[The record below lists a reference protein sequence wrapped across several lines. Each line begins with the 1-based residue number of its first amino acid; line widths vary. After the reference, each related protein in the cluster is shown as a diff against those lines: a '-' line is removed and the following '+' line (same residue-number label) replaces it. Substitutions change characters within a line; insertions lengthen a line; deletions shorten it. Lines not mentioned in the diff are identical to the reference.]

1 MATNSI
7 CALKLMSCAHHRLES
22 ARDIVVREWRARRPV
37 QLDTSGAW
45 HRCTRGQCEIDH
57 LVASVCIEGDHI
69 VNGETCTEHPL
80 EEVVHVTDLYACQRI
95 GTIHIC
101 DRVSCTVVQGHCSIS
116 GLPCA
121 AARATSIEVP
131 ATNKRARRKHSGVHT
146 NEQSA
151 CILLYDLLFSAR
163 RVQYEI
169 KRAEGALDMA
179 RRYCQRVIR
188 VAARK
193 RVAVSYQELID
204 IHVDCRQRLRS
215 VQHIVTSTSDH
226 DRQALCRRYA
236 RTFTRVW
243 STVVSKM
250 PVRCTFESTAA
261 AIMYGMRRGVAYD
274 GILAIPRDPFM
285 ASALPDAHAIT
296 EVGIARRAL
305 TQSKNAL
312 YDALQQCIHSSTPVE
327 QFQALFQV
335 DH

>member
-1 MATNSI
+1 
-7 CALKLMSCAHHRLES
+7 MSQIHHRLES

-37 QLDTSGAW
+37 QLDTSGSW
-45 HRCTRGQCEIDH
+45 HRCMRGQCEIDH
-57 LVASVCIEGDHI
+57 LVASVCIEGDH
-69 VNGETCTEHPL
+69 VLEGDTCAEHPL
-80 EEVVHVTDLYACQRI
+80 EEVVHVKDLYACRRI
-95 GTIHIC
+95 GTVHVC
-101 DRVSCTVVQGHCSIS
+101 DRVSCPVVQGHCVIS

-121 AARATSIEVP
+121 AARAAAVEVP
-131 ATNKRARRKHSGVHT
+131 PTNKRARRKHSGVHT

-163 RVQYEI
+163 RIRYEI

-179 RRYCQRVIR
+179 RRHSQRVIR
-188 VAARK
+188 MAARA
-193 RVAVSYQELID
+193 RMAVSYQELID
-204 IHVDCRQRLRS
+204 VHVDCRQRLRS
-215 VQHIVTSTSDH
+215 VQHIVASTSDN
-226 DRQALCRRYA
+226 DRQLLCRRYA
-236 RTFTRVW
+236 AVFTRVW
-243 STVVSKM
+243 SAVVGKM

-312 YDALQQCIHSSTPVE
+312 YDALQQCIHGSIPVE
-327 QFQALFQV
+327 QFRELFRS